1 MVYVWGMKVIL
12 FVGAAVLIGVGLML
26 APKFMTGVRFAGFP
40 GVYICED
47 FGLPDKTHSTFR
59 VDDELNIFS
68 AKDSAE
74 VKLGKLKPIEESK
87 TRAKMEISMELV
99 HAASFAYDPFA
110 DYLAEGVGNA
120 LVFSA
125 TKDKE
130 LLFSSPCYR
139 K

>member
-1 MVYVWGMKVIL
+1 MYVVMKVIL
-12 FVGAAVLIGVGLML
+12 FVGVAILIGVGLML

-47 FGLPDKTHSTFR
+47 FGLPDKAHSTFR
-59 VDDELNIFS
+59 VDDALDVFS
-68 AKDSAE
+68 AKETTE
-74 VKLGKLKPIEESK
+74 VKLGRLKPIEGSR
-87 TRAKMEISMELV
+87 TRAKLEISMELV

>member
-1 MVYVWGMKVIL
+1 MYVAMKVIL
-12 FVGAAVLIGVGLML
+12 FIGAAVLIGVGLML
-26 APKFMTGVRFAGFP
+26 APKFMTGVRFGGFP

-47 FGLPDKTHSTFR
+47 FGLPDKAHSTFR
-59 VDDELNIFS
+59 VDEELSVFS
-68 AKDSAE
+68 AKDSTE
-74 VKLGKLKPIEESK
+74 VMLGKLKPIDGSQ
-87 TRAKMEISMELV
+87 TRAKLEISMELV

-110 DYLAEGVGNA
+110 AYLAEGVGNA
-120 LVFSA
+120 LLFSA